1 MTVDWETAD
10 DPGAESAATA
20 DVDYVAAASTL
31 IVPAG
36 NTSAVITVRT
46 IDDTRAAEGT
56 ETFRLDLTHAR
67 IDSGPDAEDL
77 PLGVSTAVGT
87 VLDNDIAPTRIT
99 LTATPY
105 RVSEDAEATALTVT
119 AALNGHRSLA
129 NDTRVLLALED
140 GTAAVA
146 GEDYEAATAWL
157 TIPAGEM
164 SAAAALTLDPV
175 NDAVREGDET
185 VSITGDADGLTV
197 TKAQVTITDDDAA
210 PTGVTLTLAPGVIG
224 EGAGEMELTVTATLT
239 GGDLRQ
245 VDTRVTLL
253 VEGVS
258 LTLDD
263 GATTVAATAAD
274 FAADPVTLTIPAGRM
289 NGSAHPGLHPRGRH
303 VGRGR

>member
-20 DVDYVAAASTL
+20 GVDYVAAASTL

-46 IDDTRAAEGT
+46 IDDARAAEGT

-105 RVSEDAEATALTVT
+105 RVSEDAGATALTVT

-140 GTAAVA
+140 AAAVA

-164 SAAAALTLDPV
+164 SADAAA
-175 NDAVREGDET
+175 DAGPCGRCR
-185 VSITGDADGLTV
+185 
-197 TKAQVTITDDDAA
+197 
-210 PTGVTLTLAPGVIG
+210 PG
-224 EGAGEMELTVTATLT
+224 
-239 GGDLRQ
+239 
-245 VDTRVTLL
+245 
-253 VEGVS
+253 
-258 LTLDD
+258 
-263 GATTVAATAAD
+263 
-274 FAADPVTLTIPAGRM
+274 GR
-289 NGSAHPGLHPRGRH
+289 
-303 VGRGR
+303 